1 MKSKLS
7 SLLVLLSL
15 LCGFWRVHPVWA
27 EEPAIPNAKVL
38 PGLKN
43 APDTYV
49 LIVDGR
55 YLQNL
60 AIAKELARY
69 KTDVEDTFGIRLLQ
83 VSGNSLSTPEQTRA
97 RLQLLYEQQGIK
109 GAFLVGWF
117 KFARFQ
123 NASGD
128 LCTLPEFFEDLDG
141 DFEDTN
147 GDGIYDA
154 YDPWQG
160 NPSEEAPGGLDL
172 WVATLRPYFNTP
184 NDFRSAKDIATYFS
198 KVSDDLE
205 GKKLGVYQKQAQIFT
220 SHDWPDQKALQDS
233 LRTLYDEP
241 TPLTGGFDDQTHE
254 ALRTSVSQ
262 FGQTLAQPRE
272 MTFVFAHSGPSQ
284 HVCDLPAYPGN
295 LILPGVLDYPGR
307 ALLEDMQIN
316 TRMMLLWGCH
326 TLDLEGVNYMND
338 RSLQDSYLLTPQNK
352 VLTLVGNSKSIGLED
367 LPFLVRS
374 LKAQPLATA
383 WLPYLNHVYSKPFL
397 HPWLGSRNAW
407 DKEQGHF
414 NWGYVICG
422 NPFIKVG

>member
-1 MKSKLS
+1 MKSLF
-7 SLLVLLSL
+7 SLLILVFL
-15 LCGFWRVHPVWA
+15 LCCSVTVRPAWA
-27 EEPAIPNAKVL
+27 DDRDKR
-38 PGLKN
+38 
-43 APDTYV
+43 DTYV
-49 LIVDGR
+49 MVVDER
-55 YLQNL
+55 YLQSKVIPP
-60 AIAKELARY
+60 ALARY
-69 KTDVEDTFGIRLLQ
+69 QADVERTFGVRLLQ
-83 VSGNSLSTPEQTRA
+83 VAGNSQSTPEQTRS
-97 RLQLLYEQQGIK
+97 RLQSLRNQQGIK

-117 KFARFQ
+117 KFARFK

-141 DFEDTN
+141 NFDDTD
-147 GDGIYDA
+147 GDGVYDA

-160 NPSEEAPGGLDL
+160 EPSEQAQGGLDI
-172 WVATLRPYFNTP
+172 WVATLRPYFNTEQ
-184 NDFRSAKDIATYFS
+184 DYRSGKDIATYFN

-205 GKKLGVYQKQAQIFT
+205 GKDAGVYRKQAQIFT
-220 SHDWPDQKALQDS
+220 SHDWPNQKALQDS
-233 LRTLYDEP
+233 LGALYDEP
-241 TPLTGGFDDQTHE
+241 TSLAGGFDPQTHE
-254 ALRTSVSQ
+254 ALRTSVAQ
-262 FGQTLAQPRE
+262 FAQAIAQPNE
-272 MTFVFAHSGPSQ
+272 MMIVFAHSSPSM
-284 HVCDLPAYPGN
+284 HICDLPDYPGN

-316 TRMMLLWGCH
+316 TKMLLLWGCH

-374 LKAQPLATA
+374 LKTAPLSEA

-397 HPWLGSRNAW
+397 HPWLGSRNVW

-422 NPFIKVG
+422 NPFTKVG